1 MSKELSPAA
10 FVLVRHLE
18 ERGGPRTVSTLQKEG
33 IQDAFSTALANLH
46 LFTISAGSGPSPVI
60 ALNTKPAQKEWAFN
74 DGIAVGMVAMG
85 IVFLFILFVIFGNKN
100 IW

>member
-10 FVLVRHLE
+10 FVLVRFLKE
-18 ERGGPRTVSTLQKEG
+18 NGSRTVSSLEKEG
-33 IQDAFSTALANLH
+33 FQNAFRTALDNMH

-60 ALNTKPAQKEWAFN
+60 ALNTTPAKKEWTFN

-85 IVFLFILFVIFGNKN
+85 IVFLFILFVIFGS
-100 IW
+100 